1 MPWWGWVII
10 GSLLL
15 GAELFVEA
23 EFFLVFVGV
32 SALLT
37 GGVAAL
43 APAVPDWGH
52 WIIFA
57 VLAVASM
64 VLFRQRVYRALRPQ
78 QVPGIKADYVG
89 DELDLPVALAP
100 GASCRMELRGTT
112 WELRNAGAAMLP
124 AGARVRVTAVTGV
137 ELRVERVGG

>member
-1 MPWWGWVII
+1 M
-10 GSLLL
+10 L
-15 GAELFVEA
+15 
-23 EFFLVFVGV
+23 
-32 SALLT
+32 
-37 GGVAAL
+37 
-43 APAVPDWGH
+43 
-52 WIIFA
+52 
-57 VLAVASM
+57 
-64 VLFRQRVYRALRPQ
+64 LFRQRVYRALRPQ